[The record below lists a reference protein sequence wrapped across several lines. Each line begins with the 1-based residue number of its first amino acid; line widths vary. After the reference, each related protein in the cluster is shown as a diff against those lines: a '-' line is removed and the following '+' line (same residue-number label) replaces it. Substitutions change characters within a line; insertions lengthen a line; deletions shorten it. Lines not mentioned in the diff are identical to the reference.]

1 MPKGEL
7 LLIQPINI
15 IVEDETFN
23 YGLLEGIY
31 YPYMVARKT
40 GEHTCKDILFGGEYI
55 LTDCEEKKFADIK
68 QIKEIAFS
76 PARKV
81 MKIDEIPDN
90 MSLVQ
95 LYMLNRGPVP
105 NEKLQESS
113 SVLRDYFN
121 RVDYASGKEER
132 LPMNIFEKVFKFS
145 ISDIY
150 NANTCASNECEYK
163 LEEIKH
169 K

>member
-1 MPKGEL
+1 MLKGEF

-15 IVEDETFN
+15 IVGEETFN
-23 YGLLEGIY
+23 YGLLDGIY

-40 GEHTCKDILFGGEYI
+40 SEHTCKDILFGGEYI

-68 QIKEIAFS
+68 QIKEIAFP

-81 MKIDEIPDN
+81 MEIDETSDN
-90 MSLVQ
+90 MRLVE
-95 LYMLNRGPVP
+95 LYVLNQGPIP
-105 NEKLQESS
+105 KEKLEESTS
-113 SVLRDYFN
+113 ALRDYFN
-121 RVDYASGKEER
+121 RVDYASGEQER
-132 LPMNIFEKVFKFS
+132 LPIEIFKTVFKFS
-145 ISDIY
+145 IDDIY
-150 NANTCASNECEYK
+150 NANVCASNECEHK